1 MQFSTRTTYGLRAVI
16 NLAKHGD
23 KKSVSL
29 SKIAN
34 DEKISL
40 KYLEKL
46 FASLKKAGIVKAAK
60 GMSGGYKLA
69 LKPSQTKIY
78 DIIKALE
85 GEMILFHCI
94 NEKGKIYC
102 NQKHKCG
109 ATMVLDKV
117 QQSVSQTLKNT
128 NLSQLI

>member
-16 NLAKHGD
+16 NLARRGD
-23 KKSVSL
+23 KQSVSL

-34 DEKISL
+34 EEKISL

-60 GMSGGYKLA
+60 GVSGGYKLA

-85 GEMILFHCI
+85 GGMILFHCI

-109 ATMVLDKV
+109 ATMVLAKV
-117 QQSVSQTLKNT
+117 QQSVSQTLKNI
-128 NLSQLI
+128 NLSQLV